1 MFVALLA
8 TCRPEEAAAA
18 RASCAGGS
26 RRCRSSTTST
36 GERFKTRPYRSISG
50 SPLFPSFADDRDM
63 GACTRRSDDEID
75 WDNLGF
81 GLTPTDYMYVM
92 RSSPEDLGAFPRGEL
107 CRYGN
112 IELSPSSG
120 VLNYAQVCSSG
131 PPRTLF

>member
-1 MFVALLA
+1 MH
-8 TCRPEEAAAA
+8 
-18 RASCAGGS
+18 G
-26 RRCRSSTTST
+26 
-36 GERFKTRPYRSISG
+36 
-50 SPLFPSFADDRDM
+50 
-63 GACTRRSDDEID
+63 CTRRSDEESGGEID

-120 VLNYAQVCSSG
+120 VLNYAQVRLRSS
-131 PPRTLF
+131 PPRTLLARHRRHFLIDPCHASNHLPACCRGCSRG

>member
-1 MFVALLA
+1 MSDIRNPTDLRLSIVLFI
-8 TCRPEEAAAA
+8 CGRPLH
-18 RASCAGGS
+18 GGMH
-26 RRCRSSTTST
+26 
-36 GERFKTRPYRSISG
+36 G
-50 SPLFPSFADDRDM
+50 
-63 GACTRRSDDEID
+63 CTRRSDEESGGEID

-120 VLNYAQVCSSG
+120 VLNYAQVRSSS
-131 PPRTLF
+131 PPRTLFQETLALIYSSKLFTMMTTTTYTSPIPLAR

>member
-1 MFVALLA
+1 MH
-8 TCRPEEAAAA
+8 
-18 RASCAGGS
+18 G
-26 RRCRSSTTST
+26 
-36 GERFKTRPYRSISG
+36 
-50 SPLFPSFADDRDM
+50 
-63 GACTRRSDDEID
+63 CTRRSDEESGGEID

-120 VLNYAQVCSSG
+120 VLNYAQVSSA
-131 PPRTLF
+131 PLQPTQDVVLKDSCFNFIE